1 MCNRYRGDNVV
12 LERPWSRLGE
22 RHMKSL
28 YDVGDAV
35 WVKEAHCNAFVVQVE
50 LPRNK
55 TMRQEPQYVLAQ
67 SREQRAFR
75 KMGKCSWYEDSE
87 LSVSP

>member
-1 MCNRYRGDNVV
+1 MCNRYRGDSVV

-55 TMRQEPQYVLAQ
+55 TLTQDPQYVLAQ
-67 SREQRAFR
+67 TSDLRAFR
-75 KMGKCSWYEDSE
+75 KMGTCSCYADSE
-87 LSVSP
+87 LSARH